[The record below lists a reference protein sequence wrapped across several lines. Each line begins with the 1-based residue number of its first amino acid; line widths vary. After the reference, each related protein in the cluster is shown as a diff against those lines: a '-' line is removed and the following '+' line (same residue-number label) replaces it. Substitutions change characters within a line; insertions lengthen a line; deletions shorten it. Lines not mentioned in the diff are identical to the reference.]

1 ISAIPLPL
9 LSFGALPCDMRQR
22 RLSNESS
29 RGDFFLVGFSDWPQL
44 EPVLFGIVL
53 TSYLLTM
60 LGNTAIIVVSRLDP
74 RLHTPMYYFLGHLS
88 FLDLCYATSITP
100 GLLANLRGQA
110 QTIGHLGCMVQLCVS
125 LALGC
130 TECFLLAVMAYD
142 RYAAVCRPLRYAALV
157 PPALCRALAAVSWL
171 GGAFSSLV
179 QAGLV
184 GALPLCGLRRL
195 DHFLCEM
202 PALLR
207 LTCERN
213 PGGTEA
219 KMFVTRVL
227 VLLVPVSLILVSYGH
242 IARTVLRMRSAGGR
256 RKAAGT
262 CGCHLTAVTLFYG
275 SAISVYLQPVH
286 RYSQGRGK
294 FVTLFYTVVTPTLN
308 PLIYSLRN
316 QDVKR
321 ALGRLLKGQEARGL

>member
-9 LSFGALPCDMRQR
+9 LSFGALPCRDMRQR

-202 PALLR
+202 PALQ

-219 KMFVTRVL
+219 KMFVTRVPGPL
-227 VLLVPVSLILVSYGH
+227 GTRVPHPGSPPG
-242 IARTVLRMRSAGGR
+242 TVLRMRSARRPGG
-256 RKAAGT
+256 KAAGT
-262 CGCHLTAVTLFYG
+262 CGCHTAVTLFYG

-321 ALGRLLKGQEARGL
+321 ALGRLL